1 MKNSSH
7 PPAQEEG
14 GGEKAPIWIISFADM
29 VSLLMAFF
37 IMLQTMATTRSGTLC
52 NRGTGVF
59 EETIKGFKTSIS
71 GLGVFSGRGYK
82 ALELNSNKAYYAPG
96 GDSNDTSGRL
106 IDAKQEKTRRLFAT
120 ISKFAETRKP
130 QIRGEK
136 PNFVITPIKFEMGQA
151 TLNEP
156 AKQFL
161 IKFADDLK
169 QSSKTGGM
177 IIYIVGIAQQEPN
190 IKQQWV
196 LSAKRAQV
204 VADFLRNLLPS
215 ATEWPV
221 YSWGAGTG
229 GDWVDGKNPVSEQSQ
244 ILIAVLK
251 TG

>member
-1 MKNSSH
+1 MKKSPP

-37 IMLQTMATTRSGTLC
+37 IMLQTMAATRSGTLC
-52 NRGTGVF
+52 NRGTGIF
-59 EETIKGFKTSIS
+59 EETIKGFKTSVS
-71 GLGVFSGRGYK
+71 GLGVFSGKGYK
-82 ALELNSNKAYYAPG
+82 AMELNTNKAYYAAA
-96 GDSNDTSGRL
+96 GDSNDVSGRL
-106 IDAKQEKTRRLFAT
+106 IDARQEKSRRLFGT
-120 ISKFAETRKP
+120 ISKFAKTLKP

-136 PNFVITPIKFEMGQA
+136 PNFVITPIKFEAGQA
-151 TLNEP
+151 ALNEP

-169 QSSKTGGM
+169 QSTKAGGTV
-177 IIYIVGIAQQEPN
+177 IYIVGIAQQEAT

-196 LSAKRAQV
+196 LSAKRAQAV
-204 VADFLRNLLPS
+204 VDFLRGMLPS
-215 ATEWPV
+215 ASEWPI
-221 YSWGAGTG
+221 YSWGAGLG
-229 GDWVDGKNPVSEQSQ
+229 GDWVDSKIPASEQSQ